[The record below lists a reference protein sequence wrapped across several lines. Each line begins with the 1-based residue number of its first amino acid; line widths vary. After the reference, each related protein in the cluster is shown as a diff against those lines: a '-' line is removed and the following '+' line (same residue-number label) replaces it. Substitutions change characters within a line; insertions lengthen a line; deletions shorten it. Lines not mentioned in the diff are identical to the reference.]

1 MNHKSK
7 TRSPEITNVETLG
20 FEKKFITCN
29 RKQGM
34 PDVYRATR
42 ILLKFTVIRLFS
54 IWLGKAC
61 QKVPEGRSNKIF
73 VDRKHGREEAAEKHS
88 GAEAEEVG
96 MRCYFKTF
104 QRL

>member
-1 MNHKSK
+1 MYIA
-7 TRSPEITNVETLG
+7 P
-20 FEKKFITCN
+20 
-29 RKQGM
+29 
-34 PDVYRATR
+34 R

-96 MRCYFKTF
+96 MLLF
-104 QRL
+104 QNIPETMMLPLTIPSVRRDRRFFFTGYQEI